1 MKTHTKRLVLTAMLL
16 GIIFTVFTATTV
28 MASTNG
34 VTSGDQQRDRDRVQD
49 CDSCNQ
55 NDGTCPN
62 TCAGARTQQ
71 QHQYGSTCK
80 AGCTGDAV
88 MQHAR
93 YRYQYQHCN
102 NQGS

>member
-1 MKTHTKRLVLTAMLL
+1 MKTHTKHLVLTAVLLGMLL
-16 GIIFTVFTATTV
+16 TVFTATTV

-34 VTSGDQQRDRDRVQD
+34 VTSGDQQRDRVHD
-49 CDSCNQ
+49 CDQSCQ

-62 TCAGARTQQ
+62 TCDVTGTQQ
-71 QHQYGSTCK
+71 QHQYGSTCTT
-80 AGCTGDAV
+80 GCTGDAV

-93 YRYQYQHCN
+93 SHYQYQYCM